1 MDGWLE
7 WWVDESCKRHDNVF
21 PVPYFSITCETLS
34 LSEISRP
41 NSIDRL
47 KIALL
52 PPSSVRGFPQST
64 DSHLDW
70 GGERGFQDS
79 TKVVERSPDEID
91 SKQSYR
97 YVDPPRSS
105 LSYKRESG
113 KPKSHFCVASTSH
126 TMNNILPIFLQT
138 NVVTTE
144 AKEITSERVKN
155 PRFCNFGDLY
165 KYLDRKRSGWKLL
178 RAQKSWRIS
187 VIPSSRT
194 ISSSR
199 VKTQG
204 SEGGRKEKKFASTS
218 ISKEGIGLKIHV
230 ASPSQLSSLF
240 PLSELR
246 GVGAGE
252 KGSGLYMVVGR
263 LF

>member
-1 MDGWLE
+1 DGWLR
-7 WWVDESCKRHDNVF
+7 WWVDESRKRHDNVS
-21 PVPYFSITCETLS
+21 PLRYFSSMCEPLS
-34 LSEISRP
+34 LSEISSP
-41 NSIDRL
+41 KSIDRL

-52 PPSSVRGFPQST
+52 PPSSVRGFPQIT

-70 GGERGFQDS
+70 GGATGFQDS
-79 TKVVERSPDEID
+79 TKVVERSPNEVDPFRSCFSNACRSCTRIRL
-91 SKQSYR
+91 KSYR
-97 YVDPPRSS
+97 IASEFGKAVISNF
-105 LSYKRESG
+105 LS
-113 KPKSHFCVASTSH
+113 
-126 TMNNILPIFLQT
+126 NNILPTFLQT

-155 PRFCNFGDLY
+155 PRACNFGDLY
-165 KYLDRKRSGWKLL
+165 KYLDRRRSGWKLL

-187 VIPSSRT
+187 AIPSSPT
-194 ISSSR
+194 ISPSR

-218 ISKEGIGLKIHV
+218 TSKEGIGLQIHV
-230 ASPSQLSSLF
+230 ASPPLYSLF

-246 GVGAGE
+246 CS
-252 KGSGLYMVVGR
+252 GSYIVVGR